1 MFTMFTKCSASSTVQ
16 QKSVL
21 LQHQNTLWVQWIC
34 TMIWRLT
41 IYFNWKSKS
50 RSRSGW
56 ISSNSSRIT
65 NCHSYSFWYFRHNLS
80 PWPPTR
86 SQLLLAQSCL
96 HSSKYF
102 LELHVCVNVA
112 VAFFGNQNIS
122 VEEIIQLKGN
132 SPLCLLWSRLPPT
145 TWTSSLPEVS
155 LVASPVIS
163 SLPGNLSSSCC
174 FNFRNLGAY
183 PHPPL

>member
-1 MFTMFTKCSASSTVQ
+1 MENQNLDQGPTGSVQLRQELPTVKVTVSGISVIICPRDLPQDLKMSS
-16 QKSVL
+16 L
-21 LQHQNTLWVQWIC
+21 
-34 TMIWRLT
+34 
-41 IYFNWKSKS
+41 
-50 RSRSGW
+50 
-56 ISSNSSRIT
+56 
-65 NCHSYSFWYFRHNLS
+65 
-80 PWPPTR
+80 
-86 SQLLLAQSCL
+86 LLLAQSGL